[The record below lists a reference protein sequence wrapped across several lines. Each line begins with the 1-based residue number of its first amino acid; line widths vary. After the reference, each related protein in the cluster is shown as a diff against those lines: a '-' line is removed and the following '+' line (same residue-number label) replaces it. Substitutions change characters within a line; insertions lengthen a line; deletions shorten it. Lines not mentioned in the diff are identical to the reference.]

1 MTENCSPNSGGKMP
15 NISTLV
21 QDIYNVIDGK
31 GGWDATVS
39 EFFKETVSSAVDL
52 RLADK
57 DQEAGADRRGLRL
70 SNMGTPCV
78 RKLWYIC
85 NPDQTGGGLER
96 EPLPPHAKLK
106 FLYGDI
112 LEALLISLAKAAG
125 HRVEGT
131 QTQLHVG
138 DIRGHR
144 DCVIDGITVDVKSAS
159 SYSFNKFR
167 DGRLREDDPFGYVSQ
182 LSSYVYA
189 GRSDP
194 TVDTHPT
201 LGAFL
206 VVDKTLGHI
215 CLDMYDFGH
224 EIDTKEEDFEEIKR
238 LVSLSHPP
246 PRAYE
251 DEDEGKSGNRKLGI
265 ACSYCEFKQGCWP
278 GLRTF
283 KSSRGPVFLTNVE
296 REPKMEEVT

>member
-1 MTENCSPNSGGKMP
+1 MKT
-15 NISTLV
+15 IDTLV
-21 QDIYNVIDGK
+21 RDIYEVIEGK

-39 EFFKETVSSAVDL
+39 EFFKDTVSSAVDA
-52 RLADK
+52 RL
-57 DQEAGADRRGLRL
+57 QPQEEEAGRSRGGLRL
-70 SNMGTPCV
+70 SNMGTPCT
-78 RKLWYIC
+78 RKLWYTC
-85 NPDQTGGGLER
+85 KHMEHGDLER
-96 EPLPPHAKLK
+96 EPLPAHTRLK

-131 QTQLHVG
+131 QTQLHVAG
-138 DIRGHR
+138 IRGHR

-159 SYSFNKFR
+159 SYSFNKFAQ
-167 DGRLREDDPFGYVSQ
+167 GRLREDDPFGYVSQ

-215 CLDMYDFGH
+215 CLDMYDFGL
-224 EIDTKEEDFEEIKR
+224 EIDNKEEEFEETKR
-238 LVSLSHPP
+238 LMSLDTPP

-251 DEDEGKSGNRKLGI
+251 EVEEGKSGNMKLSM
-265 ACSYCEFKQGCWP
+265 ACSYCDFKQECWP

-283 KSSRGPVFLTNVE
+283 LSSRGPLFLTHVA
-296 REPKMEEVT
+296 REPKMEEVK

>member
-1 MTENCSPNSGGKMP
+1 MKT
-15 NISTLV
+15 IDTLV
-21 QDIYNVIDGK
+21 QDIFSVIEGK

-39 EFFKETVSSAVDL
+39 EFFKETVSSAVDV
-52 RLADK
+52 RLSPPKEED
-57 DQEAGADRRGLRL
+57 GRSRGGLRL
-70 SNMGTPCV
+70 SNMGTPCT
-78 RKLWYIC
+78 RKLWYTC
-85 NPDQTGGGLER
+85 NTDQEGGSIER
-96 EPLPPHAKLK
+96 EPLPPHTRLK

-131 QTQLHVG
+131 QTQLHVAG
-138 DIRGHR
+138 IKGHR

-189 GRSDP
+189 GRSDT
-194 TVDTHPT
+194 TVECHPT

-238 LVSLSHPP
+238 LVSMSTPP

-251 DEDEGKSGNRKLGI
+251 DQEEGKSGNMKLGVS
-265 ACSYCEFKQGCWP
+265 CSYCEFKQGCWP

-283 KSSRGPVFLTNVE
+283 LSSRGPVFLTKVE
-296 REPKMEEVT
+296 REPRMEEVT